1 MTRVLVRAFRQRGD
15 RRSPYILAEEIIVQH
30 PMIFRQAG
38 RQSTI
43 GGIPIR
49 RMESTGRRDAKV
61 FEVIVRKGTTAR
73 GIESARSRDQARARA
88 TAAGIK
94 KVCRRLRPQEAE
106 RIDSID
112 AEIAVLESRIAEARD
127 RREKAVR
134 EAWAK
139 ANVVRLAEFEER
151 AAGFESESTQA
162 TTRGD

>member
-1 MTRVLVRAFRQRGD
+1 MTRLLVRVPRRRGD
-15 RRSPYILAEEIIVQH
+15 ERSPYLLAEEVIVQH

-49 RMESTGRRDAKV
+49 RMESTGRRDPKV

-73 GIESARSRDQARARA
+73 SFGSARSRDQARAQA
-88 TAAGIK
+88 SAAGIK
-94 KVCRRLRPQEAE
+94 KVCRRLRAREAE

-112 AEIAVLESRIAEARD
+112 AEIAALEREIARARD
-127 RREKAVR
+127 RREEAVR
-134 EAWAK
+134 EAWAR

-151 AAGFESESTQA
+151 AAQA
-162 TTRGD
+162 DAASSRASGEEG